1 MDNSTQFQGIYRVIC
16 LSRSITPL
24 IKRILHIWT
33 SESNKKYLWEACVMF
48 LATEMCL
55 FHHSMHISNTTAM
68 FNQSNFFS
76 DACLVVTQEIEL
88 LKDLCQEL
96 SYVIGINTS
105 RRPMSSI
112 KAAFCCYR
120 PASRS
125 FIRSLHSLIT
135 APRSCFGWATCFLLS
150 ESE

>member
-1 MDNSTQFQGIYRVIC
+1 
-16 LSRSITPL
+16 
-24 IKRILHIWT
+24 
-33 SESNKKYLWEACVMF
+33 MF

-112 KAAFCCYR
+112 TLEPRNLEYCSHNPF
-120 PASRS
+120 RS
-125 FIRSLHSLIT
+125 I
-135 APRSCFGWATCFLLS
+135 
-150 ESE
+150 